1 METND
6 LNTNNSR
13 HLSEPGSDQTSVFV
27 ESEYEFDDSS
37 STASALN
44 PSSSPKPAAGGYD
57 PVAYTDYYDAPTVE
71 VEYEFED
78 EVVVPPLVRYY
89 SPPVVAAAV
98 PPIEPQPSEEPVVEA
113 EVASEPAPLSWQ
125 PEAVQETLAPHE
137 PAVEEAVVSEPEA
150 WSPADVSSAYAP
162 IAEPTVVEQI
172 QTADGSVAEYL
183 AEPETVEAVQGP
195 VVFDVA
201 TTVTEGVAES
211 AQAEPGVFEDELL
224 EASGFEL
231 EDVAPVLDQVGE
243 PISSVFEDEPFEATG
258 FEQIEAPSAAQVPDL
273 GQPEPPTAEPE
284 PAIAGELAYAEVES
298 SASEAVEP
306 PLDVETLQ
314 RLEAETVESD
324 AEKLREIE
332 RISRSLNEELDTLVS
347 LKEKAD
353 MLVEACDDAKKRE
366 HASSDQI
373 DSLLNTQS
381 RLNSMLETAT
391 GAIARNQETLGALL
405 SDFEDVVEKLPPG
418 LKSDGEQRLARIKS
432 ETRELHAAAP
442 PQALGVR
449 EEPEFATEPTG
460 PVAGPEAISELLE
473 SDTATLHEETLDVA
487 AVPDAEVLSEPAVM
501 EPDEEL
507 PDFDFEETIEPI
519 SAAEECA
526 PVSSV
531 GDFSDG
537 FASELELPDFDI
549 DEEFESELEP
559 FQPLDAP
566 AVAGTALVETVETEF
581 AEQSAIEPIEQL
593 EDVEEIVAQGA
604 TAEASSVE
612 DVVSSAEAMPEF
624 DLDFEMDSVEEPVAE
639 LAEEA
644 PAEFGFEVA
653 EEPEAI
659 VEEPVVGF
667 DMPVAELAEEAPA
680 EFGFDVAEEPAAIVE
695 EPVAEFE
702 LPVAELEEEVPA
714 EFGFDVAE
722 EPAAVV
728 EEPVAEFDM
737 PVAELEEEA
746 PAEFGFD
753 VAEEPAAVVEEPVA
767 GFDMPVAE
775 LEEEAPAEFG
785 FDAVEEPAAVV
796 EEPVAEF
803 DMPVAELEEEAPAEF
818 GFEVVEEPAGVIE
831 EPVAEFELPV
841 AELAEEAPAGFG
853 FEVVEEPAAIVE
865 EPAAEFELPVAEL
878 EEEAP
883 AEFGFEVV
891 EEPAAVVE
899 EPVAEFEMPVVELAE
914 EAPAGFEFDLAT
926 LPTLGEVDQS
936 AEFDQPTTEFVDTTP
951 EEPGLDTAE
960 FAPPPVDEPVAET
973 EPTAAETLEELPDA
987 LGFDLASLP
996 LLNVD
1001 EPVPAAQ
1008 QTQRAD
1014 ESFELRID
1022 DGSDTEPVPIFD
1034 QAVQQ
1039 PELEAEGQMD
1049 IDFEDESSGAEPGLI
1064 ESPGIGSA
1072 ADSDFDLATISTS
1085 DTHEPSETDFDLAG
1099 LDVMAQD
1106 PASTEFSDTVQ
1117 ETSFDLALEGSDA
1130 ATEAFDTPSESAADD
1145 LVSRA
1150 SAGQPGLRTCPRCGK
1165 EQKHNRSACVYCYTQ
1180 LDAQTRGARKE
1191 VKAKPVRSAVPA
1203 QSTSTG
1209 DQKKSVFG
1217 FLRRSK

>member
-639 LAEEA
+639 FELPVAELAEEA

-714 EFGFDVAE
+714 EFGFDVA
-722 EPAAVV
+722 
-728 EEPVAEFDM
+728 
-737 PVAELEEEA
+737 
-746 PAEFGFD
+746 
-753 VAEEPAAVVEEPVA
+753 
-767 GFDMPVAE
+767 
-775 LEEEAPAEFG
+775 
-785 FDAVEEPAAVV
+785 EEPAAVV

-1022 DGSDTEPVPIFD
+1022 DGSDTEPVSVFD